1 MSQSGAIIV
10 AIPTTTVPPTTSTM
24 EKPAPIVSLKM
35 TALLYRS
42 QADTNQN
49 GVTIVG
55 THTIMVQPI
64 TFITAKLVLSMSITM
79 MDLMSK
85 LKQMHITSLNGDT
98 TLVTPTITDLSQISI
113 MEKPALIM

>member
-55 THTIMVQPI
+55 THTIMVQPL
-64 TFITAKLVLSMSITM
+64 TFITAKLVLLMSITM

-98 TLVTPTITDLSQISI
+98 TPEILTIMDLLPISI
-113 MEKPALIM
+113 MERQAPIT